1 GLDESAQ
8 IQPVISK
15 RQQEQIL
22 NYFSIAQAEGA
33 SILCPDISHLTE
45 GFYVPP
51 AVITNL
57 QVTSRILKEEIFG
70 PVIAL
75 VSFYDINEV
84 INYANNTDYGL
95 AASLWTNNLKH
106 TMDLTRKIEAGTVW
120 VNSHVP
126 LDPAMPF

>member
-1 GLDESAQ
+1 
-8 IQPVISK
+8 
-15 RQQEQIL
+15 
-22 NYFSIAQAEGA
+22 
-33 SILCPDISHLTE
+33 
-45 GFYVPP
+45 
-51 AVITNL
+51 L

-126 LDPAMPF
+126 LDPAMPFGGVKQSGIGREFGKTAVENFTETKTVCIAH